1 MIRNNLVEEYFGFL
15 KITQRHRAVP
25 NLKVC
30 IINHGSLRELFSDF
44 DVLLEGGTVFL
55 LSLIAFTK
63 LVMRKVMNA
72 CLSWSTVEN
81 LTKEASSLVKFIL
94 FDQASRTRDLLF
106 R

>member
-1 MIRNNLVEEYFGFL
+1 MASFANGGLLVIRDNLVEEYFGFL

-30 IINHGSLRELFSDF
+30 IINHGSLRELFSDL

-81 LTKEASSLVKFIL
+81 LDEGGLELGQIYSV
-94 FDQASRTRDLLF
+94 
-106 R
+106 